1 MYIWI
6 FDGTLGAGKTL
17 GMTLFSHYYAD
28 RTGAT
33 IFSNYGGG
41 HKQIQD
47 YRFLLDVAKQRSSI
61 IQIDEAQ
68 VSFDSRF
75 FARKGQVYMTQLL
88 FYLRKLRAT
97 MFLSSPSIDNI
108 DSRVRQITNIYVF
121 CENKRGM
128 FNYTLFDFQS
138 GKQLRKFALPH
149 QKAFDF
155 VSNKFETG
163 TIVEPFEF
171 PTDDTLFKAFLHE
184 IKETNQQYI
193 QESQSG
199 RLTDRLA

>member
-33 IFSNYGGG
+33 IYSNYNGG
-41 HKQIQD
+41 HKQIED
-47 YRFLLDVAKQRSSI
+47 YRFLLDVAKQHSSI

-88 FYLRKLRAT
+88 FYLRKLRST
-97 MFLSSPSIDNI
+97 MMLSSPSIANI

-121 CENKRGM
+121 CENKRGN

-138 GKQLRKFALPH
+138 GKQLRKYAIPH
-149 QKAFDF
+149 KKAYDF
-155 VSNKFETG
+155 VSAKYDTSN
-163 TIVEPFEF
+163 IVQPFEF
-171 PTDDTLFKAFLHE
+171 PTDDNLFHSFLQE
-184 IKETNQQYI
+184 VKETNEQYI
-193 QESQSG
+193 HMGRSA
-199 RLTDRLA
+199 RLTGRSA